1 MGWVAASP
9 WGCARRRGSPRE
21 PRALGAALL
30 LSGDRDGA
38 KGTGTWGSLER
49 GPPRWEQVPAV
60 RSVAPPGDAP
70 CLPLAFPRAHRRCFF
85 PLFLPKFMHAQG
97 SREPARTSLEL
108 GLFWLSIACSIKHAS
123 GSTRPRHRSL
133 SLLFHTPPVSQAV
146 LAALL
151 TELAPCPL
159 QPWQSRRAPRGVL
172 GVPVSPPLRC
182 TASPPS
188 LLDPSRRCGSNPWAR
203 MRATW
208 RITPQEKPTA
218 WPPRCPLGATQLL
231 PGGLLG
237 GLPAQKQ
244 GLRASHGAK
253 STLQRVQTPGV
264 NPTPAP

>member
-1 MGWVAASP
+1 MGLPGAGTSP
-9 WGCARRRGSPRE
+9 LGAGPRGAQRGSSWGRPVLTSCFPQGSQEVFFPPVSPQICARPGQP
-21 PRALGAALL
+21 GARTHLP
-30 LSGDRDGA
+30 GA
-38 KGTGTWGSLER
+38 G
-49 GPPRWEQVPAV
+49 AV
-60 RSVAPPGDAP
+60 LAAHRLFNKTCEWQHAAAA
-70 CLPLAFPRAHRRCFF
+70 PLA
-85 PLFLPKFMHAQG
+85 LVII
-97 SREPARTSLEL
+97 SY
-108 GLFWLSIACSIKHAS
+108 
-123 GSTRPRHRSL
+123 
-133 SLLFHTPPVSQAV
+133 PPVSQAV

-203 MRATW
+203 MQATW
-208 RITPQEKPTA
+208 RITLQEKPTA

-253 STLQRVQTPGV
+253 SALQRVQTPGV
-264 NPTPAP
+264 NPAPAP